1 MNIIIIILLKLI
13 YKKKVKM
20 VQRWLYSTN
29 AKDIAVLYFMLAIFS
44 GMAGTAMSLII
55 RLELAAPGSQ
65 YLHGNSQ
72 LFNGAPLSA
81 YISLMRLALVLW
93 IINRYLKHM
102 TNSVGANFTGT
113 IACHKTPMISVGGVK
128 CYMVRLTNF
137 LQVFIRITI
146 SSYHLDIVKQV
157 WLFYVE
163 VIRLWFIV
171 LDSTGSVKKMKDL
184 NNTKGNTKSE
194 GSTERG
200 NSGVDRGIVVPNTQ
214 IKMRFLNQVRYYSVN
229 NNLKIGK
236 DTNIELSKDTSTS
249 DLLEFEKLVIDNIN
263 EENINNNLLSIIKNV
278 DILILAYNR
287 IKSKP
292 GNITPGT
299 TLETLDGINIIY
311 LNKLSNELGTGKFKF
326 KPMRIVN
333 IPKPK
338 GGIRPLSVGNPR
350 DKIVQEVIRIILDT
364 IFDKKISTHSHGFRK
379 NISCQ
384 TAIWEVRNIFGGSNW
399 FIEVDLKKCFDTIS
413 HDLIIKELKRYIS
426 DKGFIDLVYKLLRA
440 GYIDEKGTYH
450 KPILGLPQGSLI
462 SPILCNIVI
471 TLVDNWLED
480 YINLYNKGKVKK
492 QHPTYKKLSRII
504 AKAKIFSTRLKLHKE
519 RAKGPLFIYNDP
531 NFKRIKYVRYADDI
545 LIGVLGSKNDCKII
559 KRDLN
564 NFLNS
569 LGLNINEEKTLIT
582 CATELPARFLGYN
595 ISITPLKRIPTVT
608 KLIRGKLIRSRN
620 TTRPIINAPIRDII
634 NKLATNGYCKHNKNG
649 RIGVPTRVGRWLYE
663 EPRTIIN
670 NYKAL
675 GRGILN
681 YYKLATNYKR
691 LRERI
696 YYVLYYSCVLT
707 LASKYK
713 LKTISKTIKKF
724 GYNLNIIENDKL
736 IVNFP
741 RNTFDNIKK
750 IENHGIFIYISEA
763 KVTDPFEYIDS
774 IKYILPTA
782 KANFNKPCSICNST
796 IDVEI
801 HHVKQLHRGILKALK
816 DYILGRIITINRKQI
831 PLCKQCHIKTHK
843 NKFKNIGP
851 GI

>member
-1 MNIIIIILLKLI
+1 
-13 YKKKVKM
+13 
-20 VQRWLYSTN
+20 
-29 AKDIAVLYFMLAIFS
+29 
-44 GMAGTAMSLII
+44 
-55 RLELAAPGSQ
+55 
-65 YLHGNSQ
+65 
-72 LFNGAPLSA
+72 
-81 YISLMRLALVLW
+81 
-93 IINRYLKHM
+93 
-102 TNSVGANFTGT
+102 
-113 IACHKTPMISVGGVK
+113 
-128 CYMVRLTNF
+128 
-137 LQVFIRITI
+137 
-146 SSYHLDIVKQV
+146 
-157 WLFYVE
+157 
-163 VIRLWFIV
+163 
-171 LDSTGSVKKMKDL
+171 
-184 NNTKGNTKSE
+184 
-194 GSTERG
+194 
-200 NSGVDRGIVVPNTQ
+200 
-214 IKMRFLNQVRYYSVN
+214 MRFLNQVRYYSVN

-364 IFDKKISTHSHGFRK
+364 IFDKKISTHSHG
-379 NISCQ
+379 
-384 TAIWEVRNIFGGSNW
+384 
-399 FIEVDLKKCFDTIS
+399 
-413 HDLIIKELKRYIS
+413 
-426 DKGFIDLVYKLLRA
+426 
-440 GYIDEKGTYH
+440 
-450 KPILGLPQGSLI
+450 
-462 SPILCNIVI
+462 
-471 TLVDNWLED
+471 
-480 YINLYNKGKVKK
+480 KVKK

-569 LGLNINEEKTLIT
+569 LGLTINEEKTLIT

-649 RIGVPTRVGRWLYE
+649 RIGVPTRVGR
-663 EPRTIIN
+663 
-670 NYKAL
+670 
-675 GRGILN
+675 
-681 YYKLATNYKR
+681 
-691 LRERI
+691 
-696 YYVLYYSCVLT
+696 
-707 LASKYK
+707 
-713 LKTISKTIKKF
+713 
-724 GYNLNIIENDKL
+724 
-736 IVNFP
+736 
-741 RNTFDNIKK
+741 
-750 IENHGIFIYISEA
+750 
-763 KVTDPFEYIDS
+763 
-774 IKYILPTA
+774 
-782 KANFNKPCSICNST
+782 
-796 IDVEI
+796 
-801 HHVKQLHRGILKALK
+801 
-816 DYILGRIITINRKQI
+816 
-831 PLCKQCHIKTHK
+831 
-843 NKFKNIGP
+843 
-851 GI
+851 